1 MRLDVW
7 LFGGPEHYPS
17 GGMHDL
23 IGRYPSPGS
32 ATAAAVEAER
42 QGRVEWWQ
50 IVSATCGTILMQS
63 TCLPYGGERI
73 CPPPEKNKKTD

>member
-7 LFGGPEHYPS
+7 LFGGPEYYPS
-17 GGMHDL
+17 GGMNDL
-23 IGRYPSPGS
+23 IGRYPSLSS
-32 ATAAAVEAER
+32 ATAAAVEAEL

-63 TCLPYGGERI
+63 TCLPYGANQ
-73 CPPPEKNKKTD
+73 PPAKK